1 MMNLILFGPPG
12 AGKGTQAKFLQDEW
26 GLVQLSTGE
35 ILRAA
40 VAAGTDLGKKCK
52 TIIDCGDLVSDE
64 IVVSIIAEQ
73 IDQGGGKGFTFDG
86 FPRTVVQAEALDD
99 MLAGRGQKIDAVV
112 ELKVDDAILLGRVEK
127 RNRETG
133 GTRADDTPE
142 TLCNRLAVYHRS
154 TAPLLD
160 FYRAQGKL
168 RLVDGMAPIPEVTQA
183 IGVILQALPG
193 AKQP

>member
-1 MMNLILFGPPG
+1 MNLVLFGPPG
-12 AGKGTQAKFLQDEW
+12 AGKGTQAKILQGHW

-52 TIIDCGDLVSDE
+52 NIMDSGNLVPDE
-64 IVVSIIAEQ
+64 IVVGIIAEQ
-73 IDQGGGKGFTFDG
+73 VDQGGGKGFTFDG
-86 FPRTVVQAEALDD
+86 FPRTVAQAQALDG
-99 MLAGRGQKIDAVV
+99 MLAGRRQSIDVVV

-133 GTRADDTPE
+133 GTRADDTAE
-142 TLCNRLAVYHRS
+142 TLRNRLAVYHRS

-168 RLVDGMAPIPEVTQA
+168 RSVDGMAPIPEVTQA
-183 IGVILQALPG
+183 IGVILQALLG
-193 AKQP
+193 AEQL